1 MRKQV
6 VEKALRSSQ
15 PVLGVS
21 AGCWGEVP
29 LGGGAFLP
37 LDRALELESQE
48 PITQN
53 LSTLEVSSL
62 PRTLKTPS
70 TELSKL
76 SRGLCTS
83 EQVSVEC
90 YGTSARLPLVG
101 TLKMYA
107 VFFRGQNPGP
117 EVNSV

>member
-76 SRGLCTS
+76 SR
-83 EQVSVEC
+83 SVLS
-90 YGTSARLPLVG
+90 G
-101 TLKMYA
+101 K
-107 VFFRGQNPGP
+107 
-117 EVNSV
+117 